1 VVLWVDDHIFHDWWE
16 NKKHMEKE
24 STLGTQVN
32 VHFIP
37 KSTTESAVAF
47 LRSEFGKRLKHSE
60 TFRIVTDMN
69 RDKESSPND
78 AGVRLIYEVR
88 KLGFNQKC
96 LIFTG
101 NASEGRKKLKKALQE
116 NQLNDIEITE
126 NPTDLEQ
133 FVLFKLVG

>member
-1 VVLWVDDHIFHDWWE
+1 
-16 NKKHMEKE
+16 MEKA

-37 KSTTESAVAF
+37 KSTTEFALAF
-47 LRSEFGKRLKHSE
+47 LRSEFGKRLKHSD

-69 RDKESSPND
+69 RDNESSPND
-78 AGVRLIYEVR
+78 AGVRLLSEVR

-101 NASEGRKKLKKALQE
+101 NALEGLRKLSQIFHG
-116 NQLNDIEITE
+116 NQLDDIKITE
-126 NPTDLEQ
+126 DPEDLEQ
-133 FVLFKLVG
+133 FVLFK